1 VLDPT
6 RRFSN
11 RVADYVKYRPHYP
24 VAVRE
29 VLAREHELR
38 PEHVIADVG
47 SGTGILTALFLDG
60 GHTVYGIEPNAE
72 MRAAGDALL
81 AGRRG
86 FHCLAAT
93 AEATTLP
100 AGSVDWV
107 TAGQA
112 FHWFDAQAA
121 RREFRRILRPGG
133 GVALVW
139 NERRIDDT
147 PFARGYEDLLVRY
160 GTDYAEV
167 SHRGGGGK
175 PLTQAD
181 SLAAFFAP
189 QGFRVHAFENVQEFD
204 FEGVRGR
211 LLSASYVPQAGQP
224 GHEPLLA
231 ALRDLFD
238 RHAERG
244 RITFAHDTRVYV
256 GRLG

>member
-1 VLDPT
+1 MLDPT

-24 VAVRE
+24 AAVRE
-29 VLAREHELR
+29 VLAREHGLR

-72 MRAAGDALL
+72 MRAAGEALL
-81 AGRRG
+81 AAQRG
-86 FHCLAAT
+86 FRSIVGT

-112 FHWFDAQAA
+112 FHWFDPVAT
-121 RREFRRILRPGG
+121 RREWQRLLRPGG

-139 NERRIDDT
+139 NERRMEDT
-147 PFARGYEDLLVRY
+147 PFARAYEDLLVRY
-160 GTDYAEV
+160 GTDYTEV
-167 SHRGGGGK
+167 NHRGRASSEALEG
-175 PLTQAD
+175 
-181 SLAAFFAP
+181 FFAP
-189 QGFRVHAFENVQEFD
+189 RGYRVHAFENVQTFD
-204 FEGVRGR
+204 FDGLRGR
-211 LLSASYVPQAGQP
+211 LLSASYIPRAGHP
-224 GHEPLLA
+224 HHEPLLA

-238 RHAERG
+238 RHAEG
-244 RITFAHDTRVYV
+244 GHIAFAHDTRVYV
-256 GRLG
+256 GCLEA